1 MQSNGL
7 QPEAMTTADKLVV
20 VGAGGHGSE
29 VQAYIR
35 DLAAQGWKGEF
46 LGFVDDH
53 APIGRHRNVNVLGTL
68 AELCVRPPEFLRNL
82 VYFTALGD
90 NPSRL
95 RLVERIE
102 SLAPGLRPWTLIHPL
117 AYVGED
123 VEIGAGTLLAP
134 GTIVTSRVKIGRHCI
149 LNVKASVSHDCVVGD
164 YANINP
170 GVTVC
175 GNCRIGEGAYIGT
188 GATVING
195 ATIGAGA
202 IIGGGAMV
210 VRDIP
215 PHVTAVGVPAR
226 IIKQL

>member
-1 MQSNGL
+1 
-7 QPEAMTTADKLVV
+7 MTASTKLVV

-35 DLAAQGWKGEF
+35 DLSMQGWKGEF

-53 APIGRHRNVNVLGTL
+53 APRGRQRNLDVLGTL
-68 AELCVRPPEFLRNL
+68 AELCARPPEFLRSL
-82 VYFTALGD
+82 FYFTALGD
-90 NPSRL
+90 NASRL
-95 RLVERIE
+95 RLVETIE
-102 SLAPGLRPWTLIHPL
+102 SLGPELKPWTLVHPL
-117 AYVGED
+117 SYVGED
-123 VEIGAGTLLAP
+123 VEIGEGTLLAP
-134 GTIVTSRVKIGRHCI
+134 ATIVTSRVRIGRHCI

-170 GVTVC
+170 GVTVG
-175 GNCRIGEGAYIGT
+175 GNCRIGEGAYIGI

-226 IIKQL
+226 IITSTETNA